1 MFEYRSQLMHSE
13 VGVGTPYR
21 EVYLA
26 VMLYALGF
34 PVEYLY

>member
-1 MFEYRSQLMHSE
+1 MFKYRSQLMHSE
-13 VGVGTPYR
+13 VGVGTV

-34 PVEYLY
+34 PLEYLY